1 LTIANRGGFAFRAS
15 DNMQSN
21 MQGRGTLRER
31 ITQQRLQDRAREMRI
46 REREDERI
54 AAIHEEMALIKVSG
68 DMSFEL
74 IKSKLSALTNRI
86 NNIHEAR
93 ADRELINAE
102 REMQRTKKLLE
113 ESSSSSTERKD
124 KNDSHKT
131 QEEIEEKKEREAIA
145 DLSHIAAT
153 KDRIS
158 TLRQTRAN
166 LKREAGQVQRAVESE
181 NSNYVKI
188 GVIPGLLNSDEG
200 LVIAAGSGFA
210 NPNDFRN
217 RHLNKLNLGIVNTTA
232 AINHSIA
239 RLYRQS
245 TAIQE
250 ANLKQTE
257 DNDYNIEESQAE
269 RGDEKT
275 NIDKEL

>member
-1 LTIANRGGFAFRAS
+1 
-15 DNMQSN
+15 MQSN

-113 ESSSSSTERKD
+113 ESSSS
-124 KNDSHKT
+124 
-131 QEEIEEKKEREAIA
+131 
-145 DLSHIAAT
+145 
-153 KDRIS
+153 
-158 TLRQTRAN
+158 
-166 LKREAGQVQRAVESE
+166 
-181 NSNYVKI
+181 
-188 GVIPGLLNSDEG
+188 
-200 LVIAAGSGFA
+200 
-210 NPNDFRN
+210 
-217 RHLNKLNLGIVNTTA
+217 
-232 AINHSIA
+232 
-239 RLYRQS
+239 
-245 TAIQE
+245 
-250 ANLKQTE
+250 
-257 DNDYNIEESQAE
+257 
-269 RGDEKT
+269 
-275 NIDKEL
+275 